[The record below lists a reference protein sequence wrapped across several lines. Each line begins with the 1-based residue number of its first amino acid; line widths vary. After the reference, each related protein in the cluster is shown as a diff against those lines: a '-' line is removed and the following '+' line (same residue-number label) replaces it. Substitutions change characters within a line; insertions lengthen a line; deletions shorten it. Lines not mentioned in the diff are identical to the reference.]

1 MENVNKETEM
11 RHMLVK
17 IVAVAALAAFAIMTI
32 ASTSFAGGRV
42 LAASASAN
50 VDESASL
57 RLSDTSNPIGDPDS
71 AASIKSWSGPPAID
85 MTHGGQS
92 NEDDE
97 EDGQGK
103 RRVRRGDRN
112 GD

>member
-1 MENVNKETEM
+1 M

-17 IVAVAALAAFAIMTI
+17 IVAVAALAAFAIMAI
-32 ASTSFAGGRV
+32 ASTSFAGGTV

-57 RLSDTSNPIGDPDS
+57 RLSDTSNPFGVPDS
-71 AASIKSWSGPPAID
+71 AASIKSWSGPPAIG

-97 EDGQGK
+97 EEGEGE
-103 RRVRRGDRN
+103 RRGRRGDR
-112 GD
+112 DRD